1 MEFFQ
6 FHPTG
11 LAGLGVL
18 LSEAARGEGGI
29 LRNSDN
35 ERFMER
41 YAPTIKDLAPRDMVA
56 RAMANEV
63 REGRGAGPDKAYVYL
78 DLTHLPREQ
87 IDAKLP
93 DITEFARTYLGVEP
107 YTEMIPVFPTAHY
120 AMGGIPTNIK
130 GEALADNHT
139 VIPGLYAAGEVACV
153 SVHGANRL
161 GTNSLLDINV
171 FGRRAGIYAA
181 EYAAST
187 DFDDIVEERPE
198 GRVVDMIEQMRD
210 AGGSERVAAIR
221 QELQATMDINA
232 QVYRTEGSLKQAL
245 ADIEGL
251 KVRYAS
257 VSVQDKGKRFNTDLL
272 EAIELGFLL
281 DLAEVLV
288 VSALARNESRGGH
301 FREDYPTRDDV
312 NFMRH
317 TMAYREPDGDGSPD
331 PPRLQARHRDP
342 LQADGAQV
350 LMATDTDT
358 ATEAGAA
365 PAQSTTAMTVT
376 VKILRY
382 NPEVSEESTWES
394 YQVSAEPT
402 DRVLD
407 ALHKV
412 KWDIDG
418 SLTFRRSCA
427 HGVCGSDAMRIN
439 GKNRL
444 ACKTLLKDVNPSQ
457 PITVEPIKG
466 LPVLK
471 DLVVDMEPFFAAYR
485 SVMPFLVTT
494 GNEPTR
500 ERLQSQKDRDRFD
513 DTTKCILCAAC
524 TTSCPVYW
532 ADGQYFGPQAIVGA
546 HRFIFDSRDEGTDQR
561 LEILNDKEGVWRC
574 RTTFNCTEACPRGI
588 EVTKAIQEVKR
599 ALIFRR

>member
-1 MEFFQ
+1 
-6 FHPTG
+6 
-11 LAGLGVL
+11 
-18 LSEAARGEGGI
+18 
-29 LRNSDN
+29 
-35 ERFMER
+35 
-41 YAPTIKDLAPRDMVA
+41 
-56 RAMANEV
+56 MA
-63 REGRGAGPDKAYVYL
+63 
-78 DLTHLPREQ
+78 
-87 IDAKLP
+87 
-93 DITEFARTYLGVEP
+93 
-107 YTEMIPVFPTAHY
+107 
-120 AMGGIPTNIK
+120 
-130 GEALADNHT
+130 
-139 VIPGLYAAGEVACV
+139 
-153 SVHGANRL
+153 
-161 GTNSLLDINV
+161 
-171 FGRRAGIYAA
+171 
-181 EYAAST
+181 
-187 DFDDIVEERPE
+187 
-198 GRVVDMIEQMRD
+198 
-210 AGGSERVAAIR
+210 
-221 QELQATMDINA
+221 
-232 QVYRTEGSLKQAL
+232 
-245 ADIEGL
+245 
-251 KVRYAS
+251 
-257 VSVQDKGKRFNTDLL
+257 
-272 EAIELGFLL
+272 
-281 DLAEVLV
+281 
-288 VSALARNESRGGH
+288 
-301 FREDYPTRDDV
+301 
-312 NFMRH
+312 
-317 TMAYREPDGDGSPD
+317 
-331 PPRLQARHRDP
+331 
-342 LQADGAQV
+342 
-350 LMATDTDT
+350 TDT
-358 ATEAGAA
+358 ATEAGAV
-365 PAQSTTAMTVT
+365 PAQNTTAMTVT

-561 LEILNDKEGVWRC
+561 LEILNDQEGVWRC